1 MTQRLVMRENTAH
14 DLEDGDR
21 VVAANFWERD
31 YDTAD
36 GSRARGLSA
45 QLLFANGR
53 REFVGEGSALELDG
67 RSWRVTGVEA
77 RRADGWARLTLE
89 SQ

>member
-1 MTQRLVMRENTAH
+1 MSPRLVMRENSPH

-21 VVAANFWERD
+21 VVAANFWERE
-31 YDTAD
+31 YDTSD
-36 GSRARGLSA
+36 GSTANGLSA
-45 QLLFANGR
+45 QLLFASGR

-67 RSWRVTGVEA
+67 RTWRITSVEP

-89 SQ
+89 SE